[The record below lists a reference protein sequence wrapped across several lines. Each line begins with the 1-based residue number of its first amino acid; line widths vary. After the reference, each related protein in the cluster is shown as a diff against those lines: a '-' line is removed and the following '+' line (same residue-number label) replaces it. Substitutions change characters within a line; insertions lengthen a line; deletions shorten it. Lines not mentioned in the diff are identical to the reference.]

1 MEILSNSKIQ
11 LDASEYRMLSKL
23 CGYFTP
29 STNIMDI
36 AQLRACVCPQIAEIP
51 KDPLRLIVYDLLFN
65 LLTEAEELYAARPCH

>member
-1 MEILSNSKIQ
+1 MELLSNSQIQ
-11 LDASEYRMLSKL
+11 LDASEYRMLTVL

-51 KDPLRLIVYDLLFN
+51 KDPLRLIVYDLLAN
-65 LLTEAEELYAARPCH
+65 LLHEAEALYGSRRRH